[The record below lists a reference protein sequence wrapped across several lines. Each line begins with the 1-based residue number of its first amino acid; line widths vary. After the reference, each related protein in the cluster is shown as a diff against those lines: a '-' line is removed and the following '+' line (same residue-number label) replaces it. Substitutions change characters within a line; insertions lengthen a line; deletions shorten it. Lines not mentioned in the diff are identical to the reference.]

1 MLQRSGATL
10 DNTVSSE
17 DEELIES
24 LAVEVG
30 GKANENTNIIMR
42 AVSGDI
48 CCVLL
53 IYGTF

>member
-17 DEELIES
+17 DEELES

-30 GKANENTNIIMR
+30 GRANENTNIIMR
-42 AVSGDI
+42 AVSRDI

-53 IYGTF
+53 VYGTF